1 LHIYGDRIMP
11 TYEYECLECK
21 TRFDVFQS
29 MNDEP
34 VQACVKCNGRVRKIF
49 GTAGIIFKGSGF
61 YVNDYKK
68 NGKSSSDGAG
78 QGTEKK
84 PCPTADTCSS
94 PGCSGGT
101 SD

>member
-1 LHIYGDRIMP
+1 MP

-29 MNDEP
+29 ISDDP
-34 VQACVKCNGRVRKIF
+34 VQSCVKCNGRVRKIF

-68 NGKSSSDGAG
+68 SGGAGRSDGAAAGAEKSSSPAAG
-78 QGTEKK
+78 V
-84 PCPTADTCSS
+84 CSS
-94 PGCSGGT
+94 PGCTGGA